1 MCVFRHTHAYI
12 YIMNNSYTYIITG
25 DVAND
30 RTLLMSVK
38 IGDKE
43 NNYEILVGL

>member
-1 MCVFRHTHAYI
+1 MCAHAYI
-12 YIMNNSYTYIITG
+12 YIMNNSYTYTITE
-25 DVAND
+25 DVADD